1 MIARMEEPTTTPALR
16 AATVTAAL
24 AAAVLLVVP
33 LRGRGTMPLLLDV
46 PLQGRPVEV
55 SGVVDAAVAVGAP
68 VVAVVAGLLALRRWP
83 WLLSSAALLTLT
95 ALLCG
100 VAGVATP
107 EWFGSVLL
115 AVRPLVVIGVFAA
128 AQSLIRCGEV
138 RLGAV
143 AAGSCIGGAMIGSA
157 YAQEYW
163 LGGGRGGGT
172 EWFAAL
178 AVAALAGTVPAV
190 WLLRR
195 GDVAVLPATGGSR
208 GQRWRPVVA
217 GGLAIALTWPL
228 GQLTTDRL
236 SVLIGV
242 SESSLSRHQY
252 AQSAVIGA
260 IALVIVAVLAAMTG
274 PWSLGGA
281 LVAATVQVAAVAPML
296 LALAS
301 LRMGSTSWVAVLAG
315 LALGVTLAGSRWRY
329 PLTAAVTVTAAV
341 ALIIVSVATSGQPGK
356 LAEQESVIP
365 GVLLAV
371 VVTAAAT
378 AVVGATATALTPAG
392 VVPAALGP
400 LAGMLAIGG
409 LQTVNG
415 TNPRGSMIWFGF
427 SRDADLSVSIWLL
440 LVAAAAVSGLGLAR
454 QWANRRAE
462 RRLAEQIRLEA
473 AEAERNRLARPIH
486 DGVLQ
491 VLALVQRHG
500 AELGG
505 TGSQLAA
512 LAGEQE
518 VALRSLLSGAAPTPP
533 GNKQPASDDLRT
545 TLTALASATVE
556 VAAPAAPVPL
566 PQPSASEVTAVVEAA
581 LDNVRR
587 HAGPDARAWVLLED
601 EGDGVRVTVR
611 DDGVGFD
618 PARLAEAAGEGRL
631 GVAQSIRGRITDLG
645 GTIDIYSRPGQGTEV
660 EFWVPRKR

>member
-1 MIARMEEPTTTPALR
+1 MEEPTTTPALR

-33 LRGRGTMPLLLDV
+33 LRRSGPMPLLLDV
-46 PLQGRPVEV
+46 PLQGRPVGV
-55 SGVVDAAVAVGAP
+55 SGALDAVVAVGAP
-68 VVAVVAGLLALRRWP
+68 VVAVVAGLLAIRRWP
-83 WLLSSAALLTLT
+83 WLLSAAALLTLT

-107 EWFGSVLL
+107 EWFGSLLL

-128 AQSLIRCGEV
+128 AQSLIRCGEI

-143 AAGSCIGGAMIGSA
+143 VAGSCVGAAMIGSA
-157 YAQEYW
+157 SVLQYW
-163 LGGGRGGGT
+163 FGTGRGGGLD
-172 EWFAAL
+172 WFAGL
-178 AVAALAGTVPAV
+178 AVAALAGTVPAG

-195 GDVAVLPATGGSR
+195 GDTAVLPAGGSR
-208 GQRWRPVVA
+208 GRRWRLVVA

-228 GQLTTDRL
+228 GQLTSDRL

-242 SESSLSRHQY
+242 SESSLNRHQY

-260 IALVIVAVLAAMTG
+260 IAVVIVAVLAAMTG

-281 LVAATVQVAAVAPML
+281 LTAAVVQVAAVGPML
-296 LALAS
+296 LALTS
-301 LRMGSTSWVAVLAG
+301 LKLGPASWVAVLAG
-315 LALGVTLAGSRWRY
+315 LALGATLAGSRWRY
-329 PLTAAVTVTAAV
+329 PLSAAVTVTAAV
-341 ALIIVSVATSGQPGK
+341 ALIIVSVATSGRPEK
-356 LAEQESVIP
+356 LADQESVIP

-409 LQTVNG
+409 LQVVNG
-415 TNPRGSMIWFGF
+415 TNPRGTAVWSGYG
-427 SRDADLSVSIWLL
+427 RAADLDVSVWLL
-440 LVAAAAVSGLGLAR
+440 LVAAAGVGGLGLAR

-500 AELGG
+500 ADLGG

-518 VALRSLLSGAAPTPP
+518 VALRSLLSGGAPTPP
-533 GNKQPASDDLRT
+533 GEKPPASDDLRT

-556 VAAPAAPVPL
+556 VAAPADPVPL
-566 PQPSASEVTAVVEAA
+566 PQPAAGEVTAVVLAA

-611 DDGVGFD
+611 DNGVGFD
-618 PARLAEAAGEGRL
+618 PVRLAEAAGEGRL

-645 GTIDIYSRPGQGTEV
+645 GTIDIFSRPGQGTEI
-660 EFWVPRKR
+660 EFWVPRRR

>member
-1 MIARMEEPTTTPALR
+1 MEEPTTTPALR

-24 AAAVLLVVP
+24 AAAVLLAVP
-33 LRGRGTMPLLLDV
+33 LRGRGIMPLLLDV
-46 PLQGRPVEV
+46 PLQGRPVGV
-55 SGVVDAAVAVGAP
+55 SGAVDAAVAVGAP
-68 VVAVVAGLLALRRWP
+68 VVAVVAGLLAIRRWP
-83 WLLSSAALLTLT
+83 WLLSAAALLTLT

-100 VAGVATP
+100 VAGVTTP

-143 AAGSCIGGAMIGSA
+143 VAGSCIGAAMIGSA
-157 YAQEYW
+157 SALEY
-163 LGGGRGGGT
+163 GFGAGRGGGLD
-172 EWFAAL
+172 WFAGL
-178 AVAALAGTVPAV
+178 AVAALAGTVPAG

-195 GDVAVLPATGGSR
+195 GDAAVLPAGGSR
-208 GQRWRPVVA
+208 GQRWRLVVA

-228 GQLTTDRL
+228 GQLTSDRL

-242 SESSLSRHQY
+242 SESSLNRHQY

-260 IALVIVAVLAAMTG
+260 IALGIVAVLAAMTG

-281 LVAATVQVAAVAPML
+281 LTVAAVQVAAVAPML

-301 LRMGSTSWVAVLAG
+301 LRLGPASWVAVLAG
-315 LALGVTLAGSRWRY
+315 LALGATLAGSRWRY
-329 PLTAAVTVTAAV
+329 PLSAAVTVTAAV

-415 TNPRGSMIWFGF
+415 TNPRGTAIWSGYG
-427 SRDADLSVSIWLL
+427 RVADLDVSIWLL
-440 LVAAAAVSGLGLAR
+440 LVAAAAVGGLGLAR

-462 RRLAEQIRLEA
+462 RRLAEQIRREA

-518 VALRSLLSGAAPTPP
+518 VALRSLLSGGAPTPP

-556 VAAPAAPVPL
+556 VAAPADPVPL
-566 PQPSASEVTAVVEAA
+566 PQPAASEVTAVVEAA

-601 EGDGVRVTVR
+601 EGEGVRVTVR
-611 DDGVGFD
+611 DNGVGFD

-631 GVAQSIRGRITDLG
+631 GVAQSIRGRVTDLG
-645 GTIDIYSRPGQGTEV
+645 GTIDIHSRPGQGTEV